1 VTFLPVESNTVGLYA
16 LALSIISFNWFAYN
30 ISISTFTRSPLTAT
44 IVPLPFMSN
53 TYVYN
58 IDSKNVM

>member
-1 VTFLPVESNTVGLYA
+1 VTFLPVESISVGLYA

-30 ISISTFTRSPLTAT
+30 ISSFTRSPLTAT
-44 IVPLPFMSN
+44 IVPSPFMSN